1 MSMGNMVLVVGA
13 GPVGLTMAA
22 ELARYGVPV
31 RIVDRAQQ
39 RTDQSR
45 ALMVWSRTL
54 ELLDRS
60 GCGGAFVSAGMK
72 VKVANIVADG
82 KAIGRIDLGTV
93 ATTHPYVLMLPQ
105 SETERLLEEHLRS
118 FGIGV
123 ERGVDLVSFVESQDG
138 VESVLLHTGGLQ
150 EKVQSGWVIGCDGAR
165 STVRHGMKKVFRGDA
180 QPSGWI
186 LADVRLEGVD
196 TPGEIDVGWH
206 PEGVLVVMPIDGER
220 YRVIADVGASQTD
233 KGGSEPSLSQV
244 QAILDARGRG
254 GITASDPISMGRFH
268 INERKVAEYR
278 SGRVFLVGD
287 SAHVHS
293 PAGGQGMN
301 TGMQDAFNLAWKLAL
316 VWRGMGAEEPLLGS
330 YSLERSAVA
339 DQVLRNTGR
348 ISSLAVLRGEMKQSV
363 RNYISSLMFGL
374 SMVRDALAETFS
386 EVSVEYP
393 TSPLT
398 RTGRHAYDNPAAGER
413 APLRRGEPAVGAGDT
428 PRFAVCADVST
439 PAAKHGAGVLL
450 GLYGNL
456 LEDEVR
462 PPFHAGG
469 LWLLR
474 PDGYV
479 ALATRNDGWDEIAAY
494 LDRIAGRRS

>member
-1 MSMGNMVLVVGA
+1 
-13 GPVGLTMAA
+13 
-22 ELARYGVPV
+22 
-31 RIVDRAQQ
+31 
-39 RTDQSR
+39 
-45 ALMVWSRTL
+45 
-54 ELLDRS
+54 
-60 GCGGAFVSAGMK
+60 
-72 VKVANIVADG
+72 
-82 KAIGRIDLGTV
+82 
-93 ATTHPYVLMLPQ
+93 
-105 SETERLLEEHLRS
+105 
-118 FGIGV
+118 
-123 ERGVDLVSFVESQDG
+123 
-138 VESVLLHTGGLQ
+138 
-150 EKVQSGWVIGCDGAR
+150 
-165 STVRHGMKKVFRGDA
+165 
-180 QPSGWI
+180 
-186 LADVRLEGVD
+186 
-196 TPGEIDVGWH
+196 
-206 PEGVLVVMPIDGER
+206 
-220 YRVIADVGASQTD
+220 
-233 KGGSEPSLSQV
+233 
-244 QAILDARGRG
+244 
-254 GITASDPISMGRFH
+254 
-268 INERKVAEYR
+268 
-278 SGRVFLVGD
+278 VFLAGD

>member
-1 MSMGNMVLVVGA
+1 MGNVVLIVGA

-31 RIVDRAQQ
+31 RIVDRTAQ
-39 RTDQSR
+39 RTDKSR

-72 VKVANIVADG
+72 ATMANIIADG

-93 ATTHPYVLMLPQ
+93 ATTHPYALMLPQ
-105 SETERLLEEHLRS
+105 SETERLLEEHLLS
-118 FGIGV
+118 FGIRV
-123 ERGVDLVSFVESQDG
+123 ERGIDLASFVESQEG
-138 VESVLLHTGGLQ
+138 VESVLLHADGRR
-150 EKVQSGWVIGCDGAR
+150 EKVHNGWMIGCDGAR
-165 STVRHGMKKVFRGDA
+165 STVRHGMRKVFRGDA

-186 LADVRLEGVD
+186 LADVRLRGVE

-220 YRVIADVGASQTD
+220 YRVIADIGVSQTD
-233 KGGSEPSLSQV
+233 KDGSEPSLSQV

-254 GITASDPISMGRFH
+254 GITASDPTSMGRFH
-268 INERKVAEYR
+268 INERKVADYR
-278 SGRVFLVGD
+278 SGRVFLAGD

-301 TGMQDAFNLAWKLAL
+301 TGLQDAFNLAWKLAL

-330 YSLERSAVA
+330 YSQERSAVA
-339 DQVLRNTGR
+339 EQVLRNTGR
-348 ISSLAVLRGEMKQSV
+348 ISSLAVLRGDLKQSV
-363 RNYISSLMFGL
+363 RNYISSVVFGL
-374 SMVRDALAETFS
+374 TPVREALAETFS

-393 TSPLT
+393 ASSLT

-413 APLRRGEPAVGAGDT
+413 APVRSGEPQVGAGDT

-439 PAAKHGAGVLL
+439 PAARHGAGVLL
-450 GLYGNL
+450 GLYGSL

-462 PPFHAGG
+462 PPFHEGG

-479 ALATRNDGWDEIAAY
+479 ALATRNDGWDEVAAY
-494 LDRIAGRRS
+494 LDRIAGRNS